1 MSRLSLR
8 RVADLARNS
17 LLLIPVSM
25 IVGFIALAIVISQV
39 PNEPTW
45 IVDVDA
51 DTARS
56 VLSVIASSTLTVTGI
71 VISFLAI
78 TIQLAASNYTPRL
91 VPRFLNDRFQ
101 QSIIGLIV
109 GTFAFSVTSLADL
122 GNVSHGDAAPDF
134 AANIA
139 IVLALL
145 STVGIISFIDRI
157 AKRLRIDDTIQRLSL
172 TTEQS
177 FASRSSHREAEELEE
192 AGSFDDHGEGTVI
205 ASRELGWILRI
216 DTGRLARSLPRGA
229 LARVAVEVGDYVG
242 VDSPLVTIWT
252 SQPIDRSEVL
262 DCFTAGSSRS
272 IESDPIFGLRQLVDI
287 ALRALSPGV
296 NDPTTAADVVRQ
308 LVRPLSEAVTKRQP
322 KRVIHGE
329 HGQRVYV
336 PRRLS
341 PENIINVGFNEIIH
355 QAADQPYVIE
365 AVLEAVDILR
375 FRIHDADM
383 ATWQGVLEGPLD
395 RVVRRLGTSNMDFED
410 RQRLLEEAERIR
422 RGLQS

>member
-1 MSRLSLR
+1 MSRFSPR
-8 RVADLARNS
+8 RLADLASNS

-25 IVGFIALAIVISQV
+25 ILGFIALAVAISQIPEDPAWV
-39 PNEPTW
+39 L
-45 IVDVDA
+45 DVDA
-51 DTARS
+51 ETARA
-56 VLSVIASSTLTVTGI
+56 VLSVIASSTLTVAGI

-157 AKRLRIDDTIQRLSL
+157 ARRLRIDDTIQRLSIA
-172 TTEQS
+172 TERS
-177 FASRSSHREAEELEE
+177 FASRSGHRDDGEVEE
-192 AGSFDDHGEGTVI
+192 AGSFDDHGEGVVI
-205 ASRELGWILRI
+205 TSRELGWIIRI
-216 DTGRLARSLPRGA
+216 DTARLARSLPHGA
-229 LARVAVEVGDYVG
+229 LARVSVEVGDYVG
-242 VDSPLVTIWT
+242 VESPLVTIWT
-252 SQPIDRSEVL
+252 GEEIDGSEL
-262 DCFTAGSSRS
+262 LACFTAGTNRS
-272 IESDPIFGLRQLVDI
+272 TGSDPIFGLRQLVDI
-287 ALRALSPGV
+287 ALRALSSGV

-341 PENIINVGFNEIIH
+341 PENIISVGFNEIIH
-355 QAADQPYVIE
+355 QSADQPYVIE
-365 AVLEAVDILR
+365 AVLEAIDILR
-375 FRIHDADM
+375 FRIHEAEM
-383 ATWQGVLEGPLD
+383 VTWQGVLEDPLD
-395 RVVRRLGTSNMDFED
+395 RVVRRLGMSNLDPGD
-410 RQRLLEEAERIR
+410 RRRLLSEAERIKR
-422 RGLQS
+422 ALQS

>member
-1 MSRLSLR
+1 
-8 RVADLARNS
+8 
-17 LLLIPVSM
+17 M
-25 IVGFIALAIVISQV
+25 ILGFIALAVAISQIPEDPV
-39 PNEPTW
+39 W
-45 IVDVDA
+45 IVDIDVE
-51 DTARS
+51 TARA
-56 VLSVIASSTLTVTGI
+56 VLSVIASSTLTVAGI

-122 GNVSHGDAAPDF
+122 GNVAHGDASPDF

-157 AKRLRIDDTIQRLSL
+157 ARRLRIDDTIQRLSI

-177 FASRSSHREAEELEE
+177 FAARSSHRDHDELEE
-192 AGSFDDHGEGTVI
+192 PGSFDEHGQGVML
-205 ASRELGWILRI
+205 ASRELGWIIRI
-216 DTGRLARSLPRGA
+216 DTARLARSIPHGA

-242 VDSPLVTIWT
+242 VDSPLITIWT
-252 SQPIDRSEVL
+252 GQEINRSEVL
-262 DCFTAGSSRS
+262 DCFTAGMNRS

-308 LVRPLSEAVTKRQP
+308 LVRPLSEAVTKQQP

-355 QAADQPYVIE
+355 QSADQPYVIE
-365 AVLEAVDILR
+365 AVLEAIDILR
-375 FRIHDADM
+375 FRINEADM
-383 ATWQGVLEGPLD
+383 ATWQGVLKDPID
-395 RVVRRLGTSNMDFED
+395 RVVRRLGMSNLDSHD
-410 RQRLLEEAERIR
+410 RRRLLAETERIKR
-422 RGLQS
+422 ALQS